1 MEMAT
6 FNFTNRVL
14 VVYLVGG
21 RIMRKKDKMNHHKN
35 IESQVRYDPQ
45 KQIHVPDCFGCSPK
59 NPIGLKIAFAV
70 KDDAVIGE
78 FTPNK
83 YHMGP
88 PDALHGGIIATLI
101 DESISYF
108 ARTVIKH
115 DIRTMK
121 EEIVFRNQSPIGE
134 TAYVEARLKEE
145 KSRALIMTA
154 KVYSK
159 DNIIAEA
166 TGTLYKIKK

>member
-1 MEMAT
+1 M
-6 FNFTNRVL
+6 
-14 VVYLVGG
+14 
-21 RIMRKKDKMNHHKN
+21 DKTDQRNNTETSMH
-35 IESQVRYDPQ
+35 YDDG
-45 KQIHVPDCFGCSPK
+45 KQIHVPYCFGCSAK
-59 NPIGLKIAFAV
+59 NPIGLKINFTV
-70 KDDAVIGE
+70 KDDAVVGE
-78 FTPNK
+78 FTSHK

-88 PDALHGGIIATLI
+88 PDAVHGGIIATLI

-134 TAYVEARLKEE
+134 TIYVEACLKEE
-145 KSRALIMTA
+145 KSRVLILTA
-154 KVYSK
+154 KVYSE

-166 TGTLYKIKK
+166 TGMLYKAKK

>member
-1 MEMAT
+1 
-6 FNFTNRVL
+6 
-14 VVYLVGG
+14 
-21 RIMRKKDKMNHHKN
+21 
-35 IESQVRYDPQ
+35 
-45 KQIHVPDCFGCSPK
+45 
-59 NPIGLKIAFAV
+59 
-70 KDDAVIGE
+70 
-78 FTPNK
+78 
-83 YHMGP
+83 MGP
-88 PDALHGGIIATLI
+88 PDAVHGGIIATLI

-134 TAYVEARLKEE
+134 TIYVEARLKEE
-145 KSRALIMTA
+145 KRRVLILTA

-166 TGTLYKIKK
+166 TGILYKIKNNSHQFNLL